1 MTFVCEWAAFGIPET
16 SMDVDA
22 EPILRAATQTI
33 KLWPEDKDGAP
44 A

>member
-1 MTFVCEWAAFGIPET
+1 LLLARTESACDT
-16 SMDVDA
+16 
-22 EPILRAATQTI
+22 EPILRAAAQTI